1 MALALLDVKRAQ
13 VVARNTYQPD
23 AEEVALL
30 DEIADR
36 KLAVE
41 PEQNAFRALCDRFD
55 NLYYP
60 QTFTQGGASHWADHI
75 SARKAGMSHISV
87 NVYPSYVDI
96 PAGLQSVLPIE
107 NMMANDITQQ
117 ARRIAS
123 MAERLYYAWKRE
135 EEYEITCHKAAVV
148 KGLYGRTAGK
158 VYWDDELQRPR
169 FEIVDQPQNLYLGWR
184 DSNYSRLEWAL
195 YCYAITPMTAM
206 EDWGVCVEEREDDQH
221 NRYPVVVWPTELTG
235 YNARLASADLRVEV
249 YDYWYKRPKGK
260 VRFGKPTKFETWNAI
275 FVGNA
280 MVKNERHPEYDGAM
294 PFVPLA
300 NTYIPGV
307 PEGRSDLYDVEHII
321 REKDEKMSEI
331 SQMMSRAIKG
341 QYWQLVGPE
350 SPDTVPAHVK
360 PIPNGVTAPGA
371 GNRIE
376 AIQPWMPEFQAEQ
389 YIGRLDREAVE
400 VTGLND
406 LLRGLAPS
414 QVMSSGKA
422 IAALVANY
430 ETRITMRRDLFYRFR
445 KDIWVLAKGVWGR
458 KKAVLKPILDAAWLD
473 IKSPSL
479 TPRDDVETM
488 QLASN
493 AKEMKLWSQARS
505 MDAVGVDDPE
515 AEMDVIRSEQTDATL
530 NPANVQVMLTLMAT
544 AQQLG
549 VQMQQLQQQ
558 AQAAGAPTAG
568 PGPAT
573 MQQAANDQ
581 RQLAPQ
587 VGGTPQLNAP
597 GEQPVTPAEQ
607 MPGNTPQGAAIGAA
621 GVGGM
626 GGPSQL
632 LNQTQVKGGEATSR
646 IVGQQTIQKSGG

>member
-13 VVARNTYQPD
+13 VVARNTYEPD

-36 KLAVE
+36 KMSVE

-60 QTFTQGGASHWADHI
+60 QTFTAGGASHWADHI
-75 SARKAGMSHISV
+75 SARKQGMSHVSL

-96 PAGLQSVLPIE
+96 PAGLQSVVPIE
-107 NMMANDITQQ
+107 NMMANDITPQ
-117 ARRIAS
+117 ARRVAA

-135 EEYEITCHKAAVV
+135 VEFEITCHKGAIV

-158 VYWDDELQRPR
+158 VYWDDETEHPK
-169 FEIVDQPQNLYLGWR
+169 FEIIDQPQNLYLGWR
-184 DSNYSRLEWAL
+184 DSNYTRLEWAL
-195 YCYAITPMTAM
+195 YTYAITPMTAM
-206 EDWGVCVEEREDDQH
+206 EDWGVCVEEREDDQK
-221 NRYPVVVWPTELTG
+221 NRYPVVVWPTELSG

-249 YDYWYKRPKGK
+249 YDYWYRKPAKGAK
-260 VRFGKPTKFETWNAI
+260 IKFGKPTKFETWNAV

-280 MVKNERHPEYDGAM
+280 MVQNVRHPEYDGRM

-300 NTYIPGV
+300 NSYIPGT

-321 REKDEKMSEI
+321 REKDEKISEM

-341 QYWQLVGPE
+341 QYWQLTGPE
-350 SPDTVPAHVK
+350 APDTVPAHVR

-389 YIGRLDREAVE
+389 YLTRLDREAVE

-414 QVMSSGKA
+414 AVMSSGKA

-430 ETRITMRRDLFYRFR
+430 ETRITMRRDLFYIWR
-445 KDIWVLAKGVWGR
+445 KDIWGLVKTVWGS
-458 KKAVLKPILDAAWLD
+458 KKKQLKPILDAAWLD

-479 TPRDDVETM
+479 TPRDDAETM

-493 AKEMKLWSQARS
+493 AKEMKLWSQAKA

-515 AEMDVIRSEQTDATL
+515 AEMDIIRSEQTDATL

-549 VQMQQLQQQ
+549 VQMSQMQQMAQQQ
-558 AQAAGAPTAG
+558 GAAQAG
-568 PGPAT
+568 PGPQT
-573 MQQAANDQ
+573 MEQGANAQ

-587 VGGTPQLNAP
+587 VGGSPQMNAP
-597 GEQPVTPAEQ
+597 SEQPMTPPEQ
-607 MPGNTPQGAAIGAA
+607 MPGNTPQGAAAGAN
-621 GVGGM
+621 
-626 GGPSQL
+626 GPSQM
-632 LNQTQVKGGEATSR
+632 LNQFQIKGGEATSR
-646 IVGQQTIQKSGG
+646 IVGQQTVQKSGQ